1 VIKKSELQP
10 GQLAVIIGTGGIG
23 IYAVQLA
30 KIFGAKVIA
39 IDISQEKL
47 DNAGNIGADATLNSN
62 GLDIRTIKGKVKG
75 LCKELSAPKNQW
87 KIFEMSGTKPGQEL
101 AFALLGIAGT
111 LSIVG
116 FTMAKLELRLSNL
129 MAFDAKIIGT
139 WGCKPELYAD
149 VVDLVSQKKLI
160 LKSFIEHFP
169 MSQINQVFQNT
180 LDHKYS
186 KRSVLIP
193 DF

>member
-1 VIKKSELQP
+1 
-10 GQLAVIIGTGGIG
+10 
-23 IYAVQLA
+23 
-30 KIFGAKVIA
+30 
-39 IDISQEKL
+39 
-47 DNAGNIGADATLNSN
+47 
-62 GLDIRTIKGKVKG
+62 
-75 LCKELSAPKNQW
+75 
-87 KIFEMSGTKPGQEL
+87 
-101 AFALLGIAGT
+101 
-111 LSIVG
+111 
-116 FTMAKLELRLSNL
+116 